1 MLYTCFSKY
10 KINYLLI
17 LLLSISFL
25 LLFANTLLGLT
36 FDFKDLV
43 EVRGEK
49 LTVGDLANISPEHKA
64 KEFKDKC
71 LFHAP
76 DPGQTRQYKAQT
88 LMAYVQEAVHEAEK
102 LQWTGADVVTV
113 RQKGQ
118 LISKKRIYKIIDN
131 YIQEQLSQV
140 PESQI
145 KFEVQSMPEPFTLP
159 HGQISY
165 EVVPSSPN
173 MIDSRQFS
181 IIFRMHGDV
190 VKNIRVRGQIH
201 AFDKVAVARYQL
213 RRDQVIEED
222 DIKMVSKDIT
232 SCTNPVLNKELVLGK
247 EVKRGIYPGQ
257 VLEKRWL
264 VRPNLVE
271 RGQTITMYISKG
283 SLMISALGV
292 ACSDAKKDQVIK
304 VKNIGSQKEVYC
316 KVVSSNKALVEY

>member
-1 MLYTCFSKY
+1 
-10 KINYLLI
+10 
-17 LLLSISFL
+17 
-25 LLFANTLLGLT
+25 
-36 FDFKDLV
+36 
-43 EVRGEK
+43 
-49 LTVGDLANISPEHKA
+49 
-64 KEFKDKC
+64 
-71 LFHAP
+71 
-76 DPGQTRQYKAQT
+76 
-88 LMAYVQEAVHEAEK
+88 
-102 LQWTGADVVTV
+102 
-113 RQKGQ
+113 
-118 LISKKRIYKIIDN
+118 
-131 YIQEQLSQV
+131 
-140 PESQI
+140 
-145 KFEVQSMPEPFTLP
+145 
-159 HGQISY
+159 
-165 EVVPSSPN
+165 
-173 MIDSRQFS
+173 DSRQFS